1 MVGGIIILHTRRKSH
16 RSSYCFNSNSIQA
29 EPELIDLKA
38 QSTHQRNNRMTFP
51 HVESMPVLHTGEE
64 EPSERLQDK
73 SRENEKPTMPHAA
86 STMFLSD
93 MEEEEDVVRPHVG
106 YKKVLVTGGAGFI
119 GSSVAE
125 HLLARGDDVVIIDEM
140 NDYCT

>member
-1 MVGGIIILHTRRKSH
+1 
-16 RSSYCFNSNSIQA
+16 
-29 EPELIDLKA
+29 
-38 QSTHQRNNRMTFP
+38 MTFP

-64 EPSERLQDK
+64 PSEGLQ
-73 SRENEKPTMPHAA
+73 NEPQESDKPTMPHAA

-93 MEEEEDVVRPHVG
+93 MQEEEGLVRPHVG

-125 HLLARGDDVVIIDEM
+125 HLLARGDDVVIVDEM

>member
-1 MVGGIIILHTRRKSH
+1 
-16 RSSYCFNSNSIQA
+16 
-29 EPELIDLKA
+29 
-38 QSTHQRNNRMTFP
+38 MTFP

-64 EPSERLQDK
+64 PESIPKEPQ
-73 SRENEKPTMPHAA
+73 EKAPTMPHAA

-93 MEEEEDVVRPHVG
+93 MEEEEGAVRPHVG

-119 GSSVAE
+119 GSNVAE
-125 HLLARGDDVVIIDEM
+125 YLLARGDDVVIVDEM